1 MRLALQALFGSR
13 DDSTE
18 ESRKRCERIK
28 RELRGNQR
36 SKLFLKKLDEVVSDP
51 NLKAPEIFAKE
62 SFPDANIVAEYLD
75 CQSESEDI
83 REEYERVC
91 LESPEI
97 LAEVGCCY
105 DVLTNRLGRPLDAPK
120 NCRHRLY
127 YVAWED
133 DADSEGDP
141 DPDSSEH
148 AQVESVD
155 DARPTEAS
163 VATTLNECETFASDE
178 SEVQK
183 LMRSER
189 RLGRRAARFLRKGV
203 FVAATILGV
212 VCAVSYWSGDK
223 GSETIKFAEGQ
234 GKTDWQSGIGELSGE
249 NETTIDVESDVLSAS
264 EENLDDVLMSSD
276 FITGDSDFITED
288 TDPYLDV
295 GADVPQDYG
304 TAYTA
309 ILPEEAETRAS
320 STSRSTE
327 GAEAVERSMS
337 SDVEYGLYSNSG
349 VSRTSSLRRVGLGS
363 PDLELSE
370 GIVIPSQNNDV
381 FANSTRF

>member
-1 MRLALQALFGSR
+1 
-13 DDSTE
+13 
-18 ESRKRCERIK
+18 
-28 RELRGNQR
+28 
-36 SKLFLKKLDEVVSDP
+36 
-51 NLKAPEIFAKE
+51 
-62 SFPDANIVAEYLD
+62 
-75 CQSESEDI
+75 
-83 REEYERVC
+83 
-91 LESPEI
+91 
-97 LAEVGCCY
+97 
-105 DVLTNRLGRPLDAPK
+105 
-120 NCRHRLY
+120 
-127 YVAWED
+127 
-133 DADSEGDP
+133 
-141 DPDSSEH
+141 
-148 AQVESVD
+148 
-155 DARPTEAS
+155 
-163 VATTLNECETFASDE
+163 
-178 SEVQK
+178 
-183 LMRSER
+183 
-189 RLGRRAARFLRKGV
+189 
-203 FVAATILGV
+203 
-212 VCAVSYWSGDK
+212 
-223 GSETIKFAEGQ
+223 
-234 GKTDWQSGIGELSGE
+234 
-249 NETTIDVESDVLSAS
+249 

-349 VSRTSSLRRVGLGS
+349 VSRTSRLRRVGLGS